1 MTTLGTRIKAVREQ
15 LRLNQVE
22 FARKLNIDQSTLANY
37 EMDRRSPKADM
48 LIAIADISGVT
59 VDYLLGRE
67 TGIKKELPDL
77 TPKDEREIAKQLENM
92 MNNLD
97 DETAFAAVGGTVEDE
112 NDRELLRTSLEM
124 ALRLS
129 KQIAKKKYTP
139 KKYRKD
145 KVGNTSNE

>member
-1 MTTLGTRIKAVREQ
+1 MHDLKSRIVELARHKGISIYQLEKTLGFGKSTINRWDTAYPTSDKISAV
-15 LRLNQVE
+15 
-22 FARKLNIDQSTLANY
+22 
-37 EMDRRSPKADM
+37 ADFF
-48 LIAIADISGVT
+48 GVT

-112 NDRELLRTSLEM
+112 NDRELLRASLEM

-145 KVGNTSNE
+145 RR

>member
-67 TGIKKELPDL
+67 TDTKKELPDL

-139 KKYRKD
+139 KKYRK
-145 KVGNTSNE
+145 

>member
-1 MTTLGTRIKAVREQ
+1 MTIKDTVRDLARRYPISIPNLEKALGFGAGTISRWDK
-15 LRLNQVE
+15 
-22 FARKLNIDQSTLANY
+22 S
-37 EMDRRSPKADM
+37 SPGVDKVQ
-48 LIAIADISGVT
+48 AIADYFGVT

-92 MNNLD
+92 MNILD
-97 DETAFAAVGGTVEDE
+97 DETTFAAVDETVEDE

-129 KQIAKKKYTP
+129 KQIAQKKYTLR
-139 KKYRKD
+139 KYRKD
-145 KVGNTSNE
+145 QK

>member
-1 MTTLGTRIKAVREQ
+1 MTTLGARIKAVREN
-15 LRLNQVE
+15 LKLNQVE
-22 FARKLNIDQSTLANY
+22 FSRRLNIDQSTLANY

-48 LIAIADISGVT
+48 LVAIADIGGVT
-59 VDYLLGRE
+59 VDYLLGRKKSA
-67 TGIKKELPDL
+67 KKELPDL

-97 DETAFAAVGGTVEDE
+97 DKTGFAAVGGTVEDE
-112 NDRELLRTSLEM
+112 NDRELLRASLEM

-139 KKYRKD
+139 KKYRK
-145 KVGNTSNE
+145 E

>member
-1 MTTLGTRIKAVREQ
+1 MTTLGARIKAVREN
-15 LRLNQVE
+15 LKLNQVE
-22 FARKLNIDQSTLANY
+22 FSRRLNIDQSTLANY

-48 LIAIADISGVT
+48 LVAIADIGGVT
-59 VDYLLGRE
+59 VDYLLGRKK
-67 TGIKKELPDL
+67 GIKKELPDL
-77 TPKDEREIAKQLENM
+77 TPKDEREIARQLENM

-97 DETAFAAVGGTVEDE
+97 DKTGFAAVGGTVEDE
-112 NDRELLRTSLEM
+112 NDRELLRASLEM

-145 KVGNTSNE
+145 RK

>member
-1 MTTLGTRIKAVREQ
+1 MTIKDTVRHLAKQRSISIPNLEKELGFGAGTISRWDK
-15 LRLNQVE
+15 
-22 FARKLNIDQSTLANY
+22 S
-37 EMDRRSPKADM
+37 SPGVDK
-48 LIAIADISGVT
+48 IQAIADYFGVT

-97 DETAFAAVGGTVEDE
+97 DETAFAAVGRTVEDE
-112 NDRELLRTSLEM
+112 NDRELLRASLEM

-139 KKYRKD
+139 KKYRKNR
-145 KVGNTSNE
+145 K

>member
-1 MTTLGTRIKAVREQ
+1 MTTLGIRIKAVREQ
-15 LRLNQVE
+15 LRLNQME

-48 LIAIADISGVT
+48 LIAIADIGGVT

-112 NDRELLRTSLEM
+112 NDRELLRASLEM

-145 KVGNTSNE
+145 RR

>member
-1 MTTLGTRIKAVREQ
+1 MTTLGIRIKAVREQ
-15 LRLNQVE
+15 LRLNQME

-48 LIAIADISGVT
+48 LIAIADIGGVT

-67 TGIKKELPDL
+67 AGIKKELPDL

-112 NDRELLRTSLEM
+112 NDRELLRASLEM

-145 KVGNTSNE
+145 RK